1 MWKLLSAQN
10 FTQAG
15 GWGRERVLSAGRRSA
30 EDAEVSRSRAGD
42 VSVNSCPALF
52 PSKVTQASSI
62 SYSSCFPWLDLS
74 LQEGRGLSRR
84 GAIIWAFGETRCL
97 FTHEKDLWLQHCC
110 IFICWGKT
118 LGFKQS
124 SAASGE
130 PGRKLHLYFR
140 TLRNVV
146 IQQKTLFSL
155 SQKRITP
162 PCLLWPFYVTQY

>member
-1 MWKLLSAQN
+1 MSRISLRLVDGEENVSYLEEGGQLRM
-10 FTQAG
+10 QRRPGAG
-15 GWGRERVLSAGRRSA
+15 LGTLQQTVVL
-30 EDAEVSRSRAGD
+30 
-42 VSVNSCPALF
+42 P
-52 PSKVTQASSI
+52 
-62 SYSSCFPWLDLS
+62 CFPARSHKFLPSAIPAAS
-74 LQEGRGLSRR
+74 LGWIFLCQEGRGLSRR
-84 GAIIWAFGETRCL
+84 EAMIWAFGETRCL
-97 FTHEKDLWLQHCC
+97 FTHEKDLWLQYCC

-140 TLRNVV
+140 TLCNVV